1 MSNVEETLKQRGSKY
16 GSFVTHAEYAERFNN
31 IYEDSPNWKTME
43 PDCKEAL
50 RIIANK
56 IGRILNGDPEYN
68 DNWHDI
74 AGYAVLVE
82 QRINRE
88 KDPIIVLKDAE
99 KVF

>member
-1 MSNVEETLKQRGSKY
+1 MPSATIQETLKQRGSKY
-16 GSFVTHAEYAERFNN
+16 GSFKTHAEYAEAFNI
-31 IYEDSPNWKTME
+31 IYNASPNWVKMK
-43 PDCKEAL
+43 PDAKEAL

-82 QRINRE
+82 NRINSE
-88 KDPIIVLKDAE
+88 QNTSA
-99 KVF
+99 